1 MISLCILSL
10 LLSSLE
16 AYKLQESMEPS
27 PQTNSIFP
35 MLPLSPHLSSSK
47 KNHKDNN
54 NIKVY
59 YQSGNS
65 EASLPVCSPNSVCN
79 KLDTYGSPWVEKQC
93 RCPKG
98 SNPCST
104 STHIRDGHTVTDR
117 NRQYKICEPVKSLK
131 KCKYFRDVT
140 WTYITY
146 PDNSTQQ
153 VMHCRCPKN
162 SVAYLI
168 RRHAYQT
175 VTGTGYQYS
184 FACSPQTK
192 IKCQRKEPCRLFSV
206 RKNHDRPTADDVNT
220 TGLCQCPHKKKCP
233 RHHLDVGVIP
243 GKIYSEDSVRTYS
256 AYCM

>member
-1 MISLCILSL
+1 MISILILSL
-10 LLSSLE
+10 LSSVE
-16 AYKLQESMEPS
+16 AYKLQESSMEPS

-35 MLPLSPHLSSSK
+35 MLPLSSHLSSSK
-47 KNHKDNN
+47 KNHKDKN

-140 WTYITY
+140 WTYIQY

-162 SVAYLI
+162 SVAYLT

-175 VTGTGYQYS
+175 VSGIGYQYS
-184 FACSPQTK
+184 FACNPQTVSF
-192 IKCQRKEPCRLFSV
+192 IWNYWNIENINFSV
-206 RKNHDRPTADDVNT
+206 FYYRKWSAREKSPA
-220 TGLCQCPHKKKCP
+220 G
-233 RHHLDVGVIP
+233 
-243 GKIYSEDSVRTYS
+243 YS
-256 AYCM
+256 ASAKIMTDLQLMTSTQLVYVNVRIKRSVLATI